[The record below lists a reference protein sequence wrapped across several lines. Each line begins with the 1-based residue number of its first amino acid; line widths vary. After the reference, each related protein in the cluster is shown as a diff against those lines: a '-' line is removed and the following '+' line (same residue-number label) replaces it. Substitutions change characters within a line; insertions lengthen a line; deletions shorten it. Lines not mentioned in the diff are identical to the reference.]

1 MQFAVKQLVITK
13 LDMCN
18 TLYLTLVEQG
28 HFQQFHRQYLLHVTC
43 LHFEVKCAEIK
54 HKDYKN

>member
-1 MQFAVKQLVITK
+1 
-13 LDMCN
+13 MCN
-18 TLYLTLVEQG
+18 ELTLVEQG
-28 HFQQFHRQYLLHVTC
+28 HFQQFHRQYLLRVAC